1 VKGDWV
7 DSAKLNDWM
16 QVVGIF
22 AVVASLIFVGLQ
34 MKQTQEIALASAYQD
49 RATSSIDRMITR
61 ASSPE
66 WTSARAKMDRGDFD
80 SISPEERVSLEEN
93 LAAYIVMVENH
104 HYQYHSGF
112 LPEEHWLRN
121 VTEMKCAFSIPLNRD
136 MIKGWIFRA
145 SFQTVLDEIIADAE
159 SDPIC

>member
-1 VKGDWV
+1 M

-22 AVVASLIFVGLQ
+22 SVVASLIFVGLQ
-34 MKQTQEIALASAYQD
+34 MKQTQEIALAAAYQE
-49 RATSSIDRMITR
+49 RATSSIDRMIAG

-66 WTSARAKMDRGDFD
+66 YTSAIAKMDQGDFD
-80 SISPEERVSLEEN
+80 SITPQERVSIEQF

-104 HYQYHSGF
+104 HYQYLSGF

-121 VTEMKCAFSIPLNRD
+121 VAEMRCAFSIPLNRD
-136 MIKGWIFRA
+136 LIRGWTFRA
-145 SFQTVLDEIIADAE
+145 SFQKVLDEIIADAE
-159 SDPIC
+159 SNPIC

>member
-1 VKGDWV
+1 V

-22 AVVASLIFVGLQ
+22 SVVASLIFVGLQ
-34 MKQTQEIALASAYQD
+34 MKQTQEIALAAAYQE
-49 RATSSIDRMITR
+49 RATSSIERMIAR

-66 WTSARAKMDRGDFD
+66 YTSGKAKIDRGDFD
-80 SISPEERVSLEEN
+80 SITPEERVSLEEF

-104 HYQYHSGF
+104 HYQYLSGF

-121 VTEMKCAFSIPLNRD
+121 VTEMKCIFSILLNRD
-136 MIKGWIFRA
+136 LIGGWTFRA
-145 SFQTVLDEIIADAE
+145 SFQKVLDEIIADAE
-159 SDPIC
+159 SDPTC

>member
-1 VKGDWV
+1 M

-22 AVVASLIFVGLQ
+22 SVVASLIFVGLQ
-34 MKQTQEIALASAYQD
+34 MKQTQEIALASAYQE
-49 RATSSIDRMITR
+49 RATSSIDRMIAS

-66 WTSARAKMDRGDFD
+66 YTSAKAKMDRGDFD
-80 SISPEERVSLEEN
+80 SITPEERVSLDES
-93 LAAYIVMVENH
+93 LAAYVVMVENH
-104 HYQYHSGF
+104 HYQYLSGF

-121 VTEMKCAFSIPLNRD
+121 VTEMRCAFSIPLNRD
-136 MIKGWIFRA
+136 LIKGWTFRA
-145 SFQTVLDEIIADAE
+145 SFQKVLDEIIADAE